1 MIKPLNKW
9 RAIPYSWN
17 TRLNSLQ
24 IPHISTNPA
33 KIPEAFFLVKIAKL
47 NLKLYGRVE
56 ELEWPRGSRIRTRPE
71 DSTLPEIKIYYSIA
85 FT

>member
-1 MIKPLNKW
+1 MEHKTQFLANSSHKHKSSQNP
-9 RAIPYSWN
+9 R
-17 TRLNSLQ
+17 RL
-24 IPHISTNPA
+24 
-33 KIPEAFFLVKIAKL
+33 FLVKIAKL